1 MSERPFALVGW
12 GGLLLA
18 VLLTLAFACSGART
32 QQSPPRP
39 PALAPSTLELWVDAQ
54 AEEGG
59 DASRARPLR
68 HLAPALAMRA
78 PQRLVHLA
86 PGLYAGPFVALDGT
100 ELVGGSAA
108 VLTAPVG
115 GPVLEA
121 HGAVRLT
128 RLLVQGGTVGLLA
141 TGALQLEGVRFSG
154 QREVGLHLEKGG
166 SLAAA
171 GSLFEASVSGGVGLL
186 LETGAEAQLHGCTFE
201 GPWQRAIEARA
212 PGNLHLANSSF
223 RGAVTALQL
232 VGGRADVADVTI
244 SEGRGPALFVSGG
257 ALSLHRVE
265 VRGHEYAL
273 LTGSGAA
280 VEAEDLSSTGAD
292 RAGVGVVQAKAHFVR
307 LSIASAGTL
316 GGLQCVSSEV
326 RVEGLRV
333 TEVRGSGVSTRGGS
347 LRLDDAVV
355 RRTREPDGSG
365 GDGVQLRGG
374 RTTLAN
380 LTVQDASGACLL
392 AAEGADVQ
400 LSHASF
406 ERCHTAGLAV
416 ETGARLWTSAVTV
429 QSSQGPGAVA
439 TSDGELVL
447 RSFRALATDGVVWA
461 ECSNGAQVRTL
472 DVAGVLPTLPCVLP
486 LSAAEAP

>member
-1 MSERPFALVGW
+1 VSERPFAFLLW
-12 GGLLLA
+12 GGPPLA
-18 VLLTLAFACSGART
+18 VFLAFAFGCNGAPT
-32 QQSPPRP
+32 QTAAP
-39 PALAPSTLELWVDAQ
+39 PASSLAPSRLELWVDAQ

-59 DASRARPLR
+59 DGSRGRPLR
-68 HLAPALAMRA
+68 RLAPALSASA

-86 PGLYAGPFVALDGT
+86 PGLYPGPFVALDGT

-108 VLTAPVG
+108 VLTAPGGVG
-115 GPVLEA
+115 VLEA
-121 HGAVRLT
+121 QGAVRLR
-128 RLLVQGGTVGLLA
+128 RLLVQGGTVGLSAKGVLGLDA
-141 TGALQLEGVRFSG
+141 VRFSG
-154 QREVGLHLEKGG
+154 QREAALVLASGARLE
-166 SLAAA
+166 AA
-171 GSLFEASVSGGVGLL
+171 GSLFEASVSGAVGLL
-186 LETGAEAQLHGCTFE
+186 LEPGAQAQLQGCTFE

-212 PGNLHLANSSF
+212 PGGLSLAKSSI
-223 RGAVTALQL
+223 RGAVTALKL
-232 VGGRADVADVTI
+232 LGGRADVFDVTI

-273 LTGSGAA
+273 LTGLGAV

-307 LSIASAGTL
+307 LNIASAGTL

-333 TEVRGSGVSTRGGS
+333 TEVRGLGVSTRGGS
-347 LRLDDAVV
+347 LQLDDAVV

-365 GDGVQLRGG
+365 GDGLQLRGG
-374 RTTLAN
+374 RAVLAN
-380 LTVQDASGACLL
+380 LTVQDAWGACLL
-392 AAEGADVQ
+392 AAEGAEVH
-400 LSHASF
+400 LTHASL

-429 QSSQGPGAVA
+429 QSSEGPGAVA

-447 RSFRALATDGVVWA
+447 RGFRAVATDGVVWA
-461 ECSNGAQVRTL
+461 ECANGARVRTL
-472 DVAGVLPTLPCVLP
+472 EVSGVLPTLPCVEP
-486 LSAAEAP
+486 LAAPAAP

>member
-1 MSERPFALVGW
+1 M
-12 GGLLLA
+12 
-18 VLLTLAFACSGART
+18 
-32 QQSPPRP
+32 
-39 PALAPSTLELWVDAQ
+39 WVDGQ
-54 AEEGG
+54 GEEGG
-59 DASRARPLR
+59 DGSRGRPLR
-68 HLAPALAMRA
+68 RLAPALAMSA
-78 PQRLVHLA
+78 PHRLVHLA
-86 PGLYAGPFVALDGT
+86 PGLYSGPFVAPDGT

-108 VLTAPVG
+108 VLTAPAGVR
-115 GPVLEA
+115 VLEA

-128 RLLVQGGTVGLLA
+128 RLLVQGGTVGLSA
-141 TGALQLEGVRFSG
+141 SGILQLDGVRFSG
-154 QREVGLHLEKGG
+154 QREAALVLAPGAKLE
-166 SLAAA
+166 AA
-171 GSLFEASVSGGVGLL
+171 GTLFEASVSGGLGLL
-186 LETGAEAQLHGCTFE
+186 LEAGAQAELHGCTFE

-212 PGNLHLANSSF
+212 PQSLSVATSSF

-232 VGGRADVADVTI
+232 KGGRADVADVTI

-273 LTGSGAA
+273 LTGSGAV

-326 RVEGLRV
+326 SVEGLHV
-333 TEVRGSGVSTRGGS
+333 TGVRGVGVSTREGN

-365 GDGVQLRGG
+365 GDGLQLRGG
-374 RTTLAN
+374 RAVLAN

-392 AAEGADVQ
+392 AAEGAEVH
-400 LSHASF
+400 LTHASL

-416 ETGARLWTSAVTV
+416 ETGARLFTSAVTV
-429 QSSQGPGAVA
+429 QSSEGPGAVA
-439 TSDGELVL
+439 TSEGELVL
-447 RSFRALATDGVVWA
+447 RGFRALATDGVVWA
-461 ECSNGAQVRTL
+461 ECANGAQVRTL
-472 DVAGVLPTLPCVLP
+472 EVAGVLPTLPCIEP
-486 LSAAEAP
+486 LAAPAAP